1 MPLPAAVYEL
11 PSALRR
17 EYGYHYKQPLN
28 ASFRELYEADQSFAL
43 GYLCGP
49 ARTTE
54 ERIRLTRQMAAYSAN
69 VFEQGDEPEEGHIC
83 QMDEPDADFMSL
95 IENMS
100 PEGASDPAYTA
111 AFLMAIH
118 QDNVFPHNDQAP
130 LIKNSLVQAFAVAN
144 NIIEKSI
151 NNYMQKRDA
160 VLISH
165 LAVNPM
171 LKQEQKDRINTFVYD
186 VIFSH
191 DGDLSD
197 LKLLAW
203 IKSEH
208 CSKKLFDDCVK
219 LCVSHEVK
227 DDVINLYHALCD
239 SIQCDTQTYHK
250 LPNLTDEGRPDSAY
264 FLENING
271 HQVRIDNDKKLTSYL
286 RASSIDVMDFFV
298 SKIESGDLTYRQT
311 KILYQLAKKLEDKNL
326 VAEAI
331 FALDKFTEQKK
342 LNILPELMIA
352 YIEITGG
359 TKKDGCHW
367 VEGNIDLATKHA
379 VIGMQACITH
389 GLFNNHQADTQTK
402 MKSYVKF
409 IDALQDV
416 GIKWF
421 QTVDINNQKTSLIE
435 VLESNQNNVDAIEIA
450 TSIRLKEKLNQIMP
464 MNQMLKNKKG
474 ISL

>member
-1 MPLPAAVYEL
+1 MLLPAAVYEL

-28 ASFRELYEADQSFAL
+28 ATFRELYEADQSFAL

-54 ERIRLTRQMAAYSAN
+54 ERSRLTQQMAAYSAN

-83 QMDEPDADFMSL
+83 KMDEPDADFMSL
-95 IENMS
+95 IEKMS

-118 QDNVFPHNDQAP
+118 QDNVFPHHDQAP

-151 NNYMQKRDA
+151 NNYIQKHDA

-165 LAVNPM
+165 LAINPM
-171 LKQEQKDRINTFVYD
+171 LKQEQKDRINAFVYD
-186 VIFSH
+186 VIFNH

-219 LCVSHEVK
+219 LCISH
-227 DDVINLYHALCD
+227 DMSDSVIHLYHAICD
-239 SIQCDTQTYHK
+239 SIQCDIQTYSQ
-250 LPNLTDEGRPDSAY
+250 LPNLDDESRPGSVY
-264 FLENING
+264 FLESING
-271 HQVRIDNDKKLTSYL
+271 HPVKIDNDKKLLSYL
-286 RASSIDVMDFFV
+286 KASSIDVMDFV
-298 SKIESGDLTYRQT
+298 ASKIKSGDLTYRQT
-311 KILYQLAKKLEDKNL
+311 KILYELARKLEDKDL
-326 VAEAI
+326 VANAI
-331 FALDKFTEQKK
+331 FEMDKFTEQTR
-342 LNILPELMIA
+342 LTILPELMIA
-352 YIEITGG
+352 YIEITDG

-367 VEGNIDLATKHA
+367 VEGNIELATKHA
-379 VIGMQACITH
+379 VIGMQACIAH
-389 GLFNNHQADTQTK
+389 GLFNNYQANTQTK
-402 MKSYVKF
+402 MKSYVRF
-409 IDALQDV
+409 IDTLQDA
-416 GIKWF
+416 GIKWL
-421 QTVDINNQKTSLIE
+421 QTVDFNNQKTSLIE
-435 VLESNQNNVDAIEIA
+435 VLESDQSNVDAIEIA

-474 ISL
+474 FSL